1 MAVINLAFKLEMFL
15 TSLMHLGATI
25 LIIVLTKN
33 SGCCLERHTG
43 SHSENRDKAT
53 PSKPVR
59 KSSKQNIL
67 RNLNHVNRRVRKH
80 RKRSSYTLA
89 MRALVEGRD
98 NNPAHKEFFN
108 SLISDLKKKNTH
120 VIGRQLMVEIQL
132 QGYSL

>member
-1 MAVINLAFKLEMFL
+1 MGIFPFVFL
-15 TSLMHLGATI
+15 LSFALCG
-25 LIIVLTKN
+25 IIVLTKN

-59 KSSKQNIL
+59 KSSRQNIL

-80 RKRSSYTLA
+80 TKRSSYTLA

-108 SLISDLKKKNTH
+108 SLISDLKRRKRSAR
-120 VIGRQLMVEIQL
+120 VG
-132 QGYSL
+132 